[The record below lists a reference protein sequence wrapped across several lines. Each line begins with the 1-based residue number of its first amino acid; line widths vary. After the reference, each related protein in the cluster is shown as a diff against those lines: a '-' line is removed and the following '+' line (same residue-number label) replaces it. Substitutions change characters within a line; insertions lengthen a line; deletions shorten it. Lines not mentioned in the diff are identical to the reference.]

1 MSLRQT
7 VMTEITGYAAEG
19 MSTEAMSVKKI
30 IMVVA
35 LIAML
40 AGMWCL
46 RDLLTMPIGKMKKM
60 EVIKPRMVIG
70 SGVVFIAVTAIA
82 YSSRL
87 AEFVIGILL

>member
-1 MSLRQT
+1 MSHRQI
-7 VMTEITGYAAEG
+7 VMTEITGYVTEG
-19 MSTEAMSVKKI
+19 MSTDAMFVKKI
-30 IMVVA
+30 IMIVA

-46 RDLLTMPIGKMKKM
+46 RGLLTMPIGKMKKIGD
-60 EVIKPRMVIG
+60 IKPSMVIG
-70 SGVVFIAVTAIA
+70 SCVVFISVTAIA